1 MMSSHGTPRYT
12 EPETME
18 GLIADRQRMWHGFTN
33 ATVGVV
39 VFLVVLLIGMAVFL
53 L

>member
-1 MMSSHGTPRYT
+1 MMSSHGSARFT

-18 GLIADRQRMWHGFTN
+18 GLIADRRRMWHGFTN
-33 ATVGVV
+33 ATIGVV
-39 VFLVVLLIGMAVFL
+39 VFLALLLIGMAVFL

>member
-1 MMSSHGTPRYT
+1 MSSHSTARYT

-18 GLIADRQRMWHGFTN
+18 GLIADREKMWHGFTN

-39 VFLVVLLIGMAVFL
+39 VFMAVLLIGMAVFL

>member
-1 MMSSHGTPRYT
+1 MSSHASARPT

-18 GLIADRQRMWHGFTN
+18 GLIADRQKMWHGFTN
-33 ATVGVV
+33 ATIGVV
-39 VFLVVLLIGMAVFL
+39 VFMAILLIGMAVFL